1 MTLISSRLNGAET
14 LMIHMEIYGECLHM
28 CQAGKNGTLD
38 YGEYFFKTLI
48 LHIAII
54 SLCLATML
62 IVQDDKF
69 IQGDLCASCPTLL
82 VSH

>member
-1 MTLISSRLNGAET
+1 MASVYICVRLER
-14 LMIHMEIYGECLHM
+14 MEPWIM
-28 CQAGKNGTLD
+28 VNI
-38 YGEYFFKTLI
+38 FFETLI